1 MVCHRSF
8 FMSGFY
14 TQLTEHVA
22 AFAVIYG
29 VFLSFGEA
37 GPGDCLG
44 LLASKTWPTAARGQM
59 CESACYADSGLR
71 LALVPRPLMDQT
83 LAVRSLHLTDEP
95 PRRKRSVRRRAP
107 AEILTL

>member
-1 MVCHRSF
+1 MLISLFRLCRF

-59 CESACYADSGLR
+59 CESACSAHPLSL
-71 LALVPRPLMDQT
+71 LALVERLWMHKT
-83 LAVRSLHLTDEP
+83 LAV
-95 PRRKRSVRRRAP
+95 PRRHPGDGPQWRERPEALLPRF
-107 AEILTL
+107 